1 MTFKVLI
8 LGGTS
13 EGRLL
18 AQALA
23 HDARFEALLSFAG
36 RTANLLKPST
46 PHRVGGFGGI
56 EGLLSFLRAHGFH
69 ALIDATHAFSA
80 QMSKH
85 AVAASERTNIP
96 LLRVECPAWREAEG
110 DHWSHVPDM
119 KAAARAL
126 GERPR
131 RVFLSV
137 GRLEVDAFRAAPQHD
152 YLVRAVD
159 PFEPGL
165 SRARV
170 LAARGPFA
178 LEDELRLFRDERVE
192 VLVSKNAGTEATHA
206 KLEAARELGLTVV
219 MVARPELPPA
229 HTVSTVSEA
238 LAWLELHHH
247 SLPIERG
254 V

>member
-18 AQALA
+18 GQALA
-23 HDARFEALLSFAG
+23 EDARYEALLSFAG
-36 RTANLLKPST
+36 RTANLVKPGT
-46 PHRVGGFGGI
+46 PHRVGGLGGI
-56 EGLLSFLRAHGFH
+56 QGLTSFLRTHGFH
-69 ALIDATHAFSA
+69 ALIDATHAFAA
-80 QMSKH
+80 QMSRH
-85 AVAASERTNIP
+85 AVAAAEHSKIP
-96 LLRVECPAWREAEG
+96 LLRVECPAWRETQG
-110 DHWSHVPDM
+110 DLWTHVPDM
-119 KAAARAL
+119 QAAALAL
-126 GERPR
+126 GERPK

-137 GRLEVDAFRAAPQHD
+137 GRLEVDAFREAPQHD

-159 PFEPGL
+159 PFDPGL
-165 SRARV
+165 PHARV

-178 LEDELRLFRDERVE
+178 REGELRLLREERID
-192 VLVSKNAGTEATHA
+192 VLVSKNAGTAATYA
-206 KLEAARELGLTVV
+206 KLEAARELGLTVI

-238 LAWLELHHH
+238 LAWLEQQHHN
-247 SLPIERG
+247 LPIERG